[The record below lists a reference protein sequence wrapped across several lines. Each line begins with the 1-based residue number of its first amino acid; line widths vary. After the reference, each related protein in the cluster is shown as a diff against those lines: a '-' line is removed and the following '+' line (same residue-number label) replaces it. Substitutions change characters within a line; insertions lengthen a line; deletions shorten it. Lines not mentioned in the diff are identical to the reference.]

1 MLDSGAAYFDSC
13 TGMYVVPDMNALE
26 SFVLKTELGEV
37 NSFTCLAF
45 KLFQVHHTV
54 TIWKTLV

>member
-1 MLDSGAAYFDSC
+1 VLDSGAAYFDSC

-54 TIWKTLV
+54 TI